1 MGISKLEIPILQAPV
16 EATVDLAAAVSE
28 AGGMGSIQGTWNTPD
43 ETAELVEGILNKTS
57 CPFFV
62 NFALAFTPH
71 SFDAVIEAGVPV
83 ITFSWGLEPGL
94 IERAH
99 RNNVAVGVQVGSVD
113 GAKLA
118 ITKGADFVICQGIEA
133 GGHVQ
138 STTSLA
144 NLLPRVV
151 ASVGEVPVFAA
162 GGLADSDDIAW
173 ALHEGATGVMLGTRF
188 VATQESVAH
197 ELYKESILA
206 SSGSDTVY
214 TVCFDGGWSQA
225 PHRVI
230 RNRTLK
236 IWEDAGCPPPGKRP
250 GEGEI
255 VANDS
260 SGYEIKRYDSDTPAV
275 SFIEGEMRDLCLY
288 AGMGC
293 DKIHDIPS
301 ASELVLHLWKDYQL
315 GKKAP

>member
-1 MGISKLEIPILQAPV
+1 MDISKLEIPILQAPV
-16 EATVDLAAAVSE
+16 EAAVDLAAAVSN
-28 AGGMGSIQGTWNTPD
+28 AGGMGSIQGTWRTPD
-43 ETAELVEGILNKTS
+43 ETAELVEGIVNKTS
-57 CPFFV
+57 NSFFV

-71 SFDAVIEAGVPV
+71 SFDAVIEAGVPAV
-83 ITFSWGLEPGL
+83 TFSWGLEPEL
-94 IERAH
+94 IDRAH
-99 RNNVAVGVQVGSVD
+99 HNNVAVGVQVGSLD

-118 ITKGADFVICQGIEA
+118 VSKGADFVICQGVEA

-151 ASVGEVPVFAA
+151 TSVGEVPVFAA

-188 VATQESVAH
+188 VATRESAAH
-197 ELYKESILA
+197 ELYKALILA
-206 SSGSDTVY
+206 SSASDTVY
-214 TVCFDGGWSQA
+214 SVCFDGGWPQA

-250 GEGEI
+250 GEGEV

-260 SGYEIKRYDSDTPAV
+260 SGYEVKRYGSEVPLA
-275 SFIEGEMRDLCLY
+275 SFIEAEMDDLCLY

-301 ASELVLHLWKDYQL
+301 VSELVLHLWKGYKP
-315 GKKAP
+315 GTKAP